1 MDFKASYQ
9 QKLATP
15 EQAAALVKSGDWV
28 DYGWTTGTPVA
39 VDAAIA
45 KRLPELK
52 DVKFRGGI
60 LMWVPE
66 IFKIENPAEHFTW
79 NSWHMGGIERKAVA
93 QGFSYY
99 CPIRYSELPRYYR
112 DMPEDV
118 DVAVFQVAPMD
129 NHGYFN
135 FGPNASH
142 MAAVCERSK
151 KVIVEVNK
159 NMPVCLGGSEVGVH
173 IDDVDMIVEGDSPAI
188 AQLGGG
194 GAPTEVDQ
202 AVAKL
207 IVEQIPNGACLQLG
221 IGGMP
226 NAVGTMIAQS
236 DLKDLGVHTEM
247 YVDAFVDISMA
258 GKITGAH
265 KQIDKGR
272 QTYAFGAGT
281 QKLYDFLDGNP
292 ACMSAPVDYTNDIR
306 SISAL
311 DNFISINNAVDIDL
325 FGQVN
330 AESAGI
336 KNISGAGGQLDFV
349 LGAYLSHGGKSFIC
363 MSSSFMDKKT
373 GQMQSRIRPT
383 LANGSIVTDT
393 RANVQYFVTEYGMV
407 NLKGLSTWQKA
418 EALISVAHPDF
429 REQLIQEAEKMHIWR
444 RSNK

>member
-66 IFKIENPAEHFTW
+66 IFKIENPAEHFSW

-93 QGFSYY
+93 QGFSFYS
-99 CPIRYSELPRYYR
+99 PIRYSELPRYYR

-226 NAVGTMIAQS
+226 NAVGSMIAQS

-306 SISAL
+306 SISSL

>member
-226 NAVGTMIAQS
+226 NAVGSMISQS

>member
-1 MDFKASYQ
+1 MDYQAIYQ
-9 QKLATP
+9 QKLASP

-45 KRLPELK
+45 KVLPELK

-79 NSWHMGGIERKAVA
+79 NSWHMGGIERKAIA
-93 QGFSYY
+93 QGFSFYA
-99 CPIRYSELPRYYR
+99 PIRYSELPRYYR

-118 DVAVFQVAPMD
+118 DVAIFQVAPMD
-129 NHGYFN
+129 KHGYFN

-142 MAAVCERSK
+142 LAALVERSK
-151 KVIVEVNK
+151 KVVVEVNT

-173 IDDVDMIVEGDSPAI
+173 INDVDMIVEGSNPPI

-226 NAVGTMIAQS
+226 NAVGSMIAQS

-258 GKITGAH
+258 GKITGMN
-265 KQIDKGR
+265 KNIDKGR
-272 QTYAFGAGT
+272 QVYAFGAGT
-281 QKLYDFLDGNP
+281 NKLYEFLDQNP

-306 SISAL
+306 SVSAL

-330 AESAGI
+330 AESAGT

-349 LGAYLSHGGKSFIC
+349 LGAYLSKGGKSFIC

-373 GQMQSRIRPT
+373 GELKSRIRPT

-393 RANVQYFVTEYGMV
+393 RANVHYFVTEYGMV
-407 NLKGLSTWQKA
+407 NLKGKSVWQKA

-429 REQLIQEAEKMHIWR
+429 REQLIKDAEAMNIWR